1 MSSIKRFISQI
12 FMSCPYTMAGKK
24 CVNAV
29 TGKKEERK
37 VSSCKAEEYKAGIK
51 LGRNIAL
58 IGFFCPIFWG
68 SVIMGAPASFQS
80 YSFRYHNCPWC
91 SDSTPEL
98 CKIQKGL
105 VGGSQILFIK
115 TQN

>member
-51 LGRNIAL
+51 LSRNITL

-68 SVIMGAPASFQS
+68 SVIMGAPAS
-80 YSFRYHNCPWC
+80 
-91 SDSTPEL
+91 
-98 CKIQKGL
+98 
-105 VGGSQILFIK
+105 VILFNLTHSGIIIALGALIALLNYVK
-115 TQN
+115 YRRA

>member
-58 IGFFCPIFWG
+58 IVFFCPIFWG
-68 SVIMGAPASFQS
+68 SVIMGAPASVILFNLT
-80 YSFRYHNCPWC
+80 HWC

>member
-58 IGFFCPIFWG
+58 IGF
-68 SVIMGAPASFQS
+68 SVLSSGVLSSWVLPLLLFFSI
-80 YSFRYHNCPWC
+80 
-91 SDSTPEL
+91 L
-98 CKIQKGL
+98 LIQ
-105 VGGSQILFIK
+105 VS
-115 TQN
+115 

>member
-68 SVIMGAPASFQS
+68 SVIMGAPAS
-80 YSFRYHNCPWC
+80 
-91 SDSTPEL
+91 
-98 CKIQKGL
+98 
-105 VGGSQILFIK
+105 VILFNLTHSGIIIALGALIAL
-115 TQN
+115 QNYLKYRRA

>member
-1 MSSIKRFISQI
+1 MSSIKRIISQI

-24 CVNAV
+24 CINAV

-37 VSSCKAEEYKAGIK
+37 VSSCKSEEYKAGIK

-68 SVIMGAPASFQS
+68 SVIMGAPAS
-80 YSFRYHNCPWC
+80 
-91 SDSTPEL
+91 
-98 CKIQKGL
+98 
-105 VGGSQILFIK
+105 VILFNLTHSGIIIALGALIALL
-115 TQN
+115 NYIA

>member
-58 IGFFCPIFWG
+58 IGFFCPIF
-68 SVIMGAPASFQS
+68 
-80 YSFRYHNCPWC
+80 
-91 SDSTPEL
+91 
-98 CKIQKGL
+98 
-105 VGGSQILFIK
+105 
-115 TQN
+115 

>member
-37 VSSCKAEEYKAGIK
+37 VSS
-51 LGRNIAL
+51 
-58 IGFFCPIFWG
+58 
-68 SVIMGAPASFQS
+68 S
-80 YSFRYHNCPWC
+80 YSLR
-91 SDSTPEL
+91 
-98 CKIQKGL
+98 
-105 VGGSQILFIK
+105 
-115 TQN
+115 

>member
-51 LGRNIAL
+51 LGRNITL

-68 SVIMGAPASFQS
+68 SVIMGAPAS
-80 YSFRYHNCPWC
+80 
-91 SDSTPEL
+91 
-98 CKIQKGL
+98 
-105 VGGSQILFIK
+105 VILFNLTHSGIIISLGALIALLNYVK
-115 TQN
+115 YRRA

>member
-1 MSSIKRFISQI
+1 MSSIKRLVGRI

-29 TGKKEERK
+29 TGKKEVKK

-68 SVIMGAPASFQS
+68 SVIMGAPAS
-80 YSFRYHNCPWC
+80 
-91 SDSTPEL
+91 
-98 CKIQKGL
+98 
-105 VGGSQILFIK
+105 VILFNLTHSGIIIALGGLIALL
-115 TQN
+115 NYMRYRRA